1 MDCKEI
7 VVNLRHDVRG
17 ERRFDSFFVID
28 AKPDEPLVAEILGE
42 CYVDRESM
50 TLYSEWL
57 QGTLES
63 CTLLVSLGYKYA
75 QVVLG
80 RADEYMKNNHF
91 LVFSPRSLPMLPN
104 PVSGPPKEKLI
115 PALRREL
122 TGYPADQIKYGL
134 RLKGKAN
141 QLDSLL
147 IPTDFMEF
155 DPLAFVDVANIT
167 EARDVSLV
175 WRLIC
180 TDSPEAARPGWV
192 KELEH
197 RIENGWLHGES
208 WFNATPA
215 TLDDI
220 HKRRARAQANFE
232 NILDIVAQLNPSHVS
247 IEPDSVKKT
256 TESVRTYLRSITDLD
271 EIHELYVFAGFA
283 LRAPS
288 LWNLNDFDGSV
299 SLKLSRDFGWTAR
312 ADFDYVL
319 RSGCFIIP
327 SPTPFVSNWENLS
340 PLLWEQIC
348 RVMAQK
354 LRQKARAEIIHA
366 PVSGYVE
373 DEFQF

>member
-28 AKPDEPLVAEILGE
+28 AKPDEPFVAEILGE

-50 TLYSEWL
+50 QLFSEWL
-57 QGTLES
+57 QGILES
-63 CTLLVSLGYKYA
+63 CTLLVSLDYKYA
-75 QVVLG
+75 QIVLG
-80 RADEYMKNNHF
+80 SADEYMKNNHF

-104 PVSGPPKEKLI
+104 AVSGPPKEKLI
-115 PALRREL
+115 PALTREL
-122 TGYPADQIKYGL
+122 TGYPAEQIKYGL

-155 DPLAFVDVANIT
+155 DPMAFVDVANIT
-167 EARDVSLV
+167 EARDVNLV

-180 TDSPEAARPGWV
+180 TDSPETARPGWV

-197 RIENGWLHGES
+197 RIETGWLHGDS
-208 WFNATPA
+208 WFNATPV

-232 NILDIVAQLNPSHVS
+232 NLLDIVAQLNPSHVP

-256 TESVRTYLRSITDLD
+256 TEFVRTYLRSITDLD

-283 LRAPS
+283 PQAPGLNLLEDVAQSWDNLR
-288 LWNLNDFDGSV
+288 
-299 SLKLSRDFGWTAR
+299 
-312 ADFDYVL
+312 
-319 RSGCFIIP
+319 
-327 SPTPFVSNWENLS
+327 

-366 PVSGYVE
+366 PVFGYVE

>member
-28 AKPDEPLVAEILGE
+28 AKPDEPFVAEILGE
-42 CYVDRESM
+42 CYVNRESM
-50 TLYSEWL
+50 QRFSGWL
-57 QGTLES
+57 QGMLES
-63 CTLLVSLGYKYA
+63 CTLLVSLDYKYA

-91 LVFSPRSLPMLPN
+91 LGFSPKSLPMLPN

-115 PALRREL
+115 PALTREL
-122 TGYPADQIKYGL
+122 TGYPTEQIKYGL

-147 IPTDFMEF
+147 VPTDFMEF
-155 DPLAFVDVANIT
+155 DPMAFVDVAIIT
-167 EARDVSLV
+167 EARDVNLV

-180 TDSPEAARPGWV
+180 TDSPEVSHPAWV

-208 WFNATPA
+208 WFNATPV

-232 NILDIVAQLNPSHVS
+232 NLLNIVAQLNPSHVS
-247 IEPDSVKKT
+247 IEPYSVKKT
-256 TESVRTYLRSITDLD
+256 TEFVRTHLRSITDLD

-283 LRAPS
+283 PQAPGLNLLEDVAQSWDNLR
-288 LWNLNDFDGSV
+288 L
-299 SLKLSRDFGWTAR
+299 
-312 ADFDYVL
+312 
-319 RSGCFIIP
+319 
-327 SPTPFVSNWENLS
+327 
-340 PLLWEQIC
+340 LLWEQIC